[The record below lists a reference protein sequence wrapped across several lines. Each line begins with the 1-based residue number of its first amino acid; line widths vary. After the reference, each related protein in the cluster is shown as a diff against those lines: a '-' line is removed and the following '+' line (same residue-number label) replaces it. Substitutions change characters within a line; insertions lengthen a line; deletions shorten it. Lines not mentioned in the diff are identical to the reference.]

1 MTVTFSTQ
9 KGMQLPAPASIPI
22 AGSLLKLASSWT
34 SASADKASIYAL
46 TLTNH
51 SLHSLADFSLCISG
65 PGRVDSKARIEG
77 AEITSRLSNHLELKP
92 PRGLVLK
99 SKESWVVKFH
109 GIRNRFQ
116 HWSEGTTG
124 AYLVFA
130 GGRIQSLAVE
140 SALLVGNNEA
150 HLRGAK
156 NYPLVPDE
164 KTPVSIIPWPNQI
177 EISAFTQVPQGLDF
191 CPTDEIAKSACTT
204 FSNLCTNLFPAEE
217 INRSAAEGGSCVE
230 CHCENGM
237 ADEHYK
243 INFSATGI
251 SLKAATETGFLYGM
265 ITLGQMLRGAKLHP
279 TQFFFPAAGEI
290 TDSPIMSFRGCHLD
304 VARQFYTSAEVAQF
318 LNVLA
323 WNKMNRFH
331 WHLSDDEAWRVEI
344 DAYPELTSIAA
355 WRGHGLPIPPLL
367 GSGPAKFGG
376 YYTKI
381 AIRELVALA
390 ASFGISVIPEIDVPG
405 HCYCVLKALPQL
417 RDPDE
422 VGSYSS
428 IQVFPNN
435 CLNPARPE
443 TYRFLET
450 VFGELIELF
459 PSKTIHIGADEV
471 PLAAWS
477 GSPLALEKLKAL
489 GGEALAESHAK
500 LNGITSNLHGAD
512 RIEGTGTAILQA
524 EFLSHVQKFLASRGC
539 VTGGWEEASHGHVI
553 GKEESYLVGWRDVAA
568 SGQLA
573 GEGYDIVVCPG
584 QHYYLDMAQG
594 QEWSEPGAWWAGYS
608 SPQSTYNF
616 DPTENWTTKQRKHFL
631 GIQACIWSESM
642 TDRAVFDRLVFPRLS
657 AVAETAWTNKSAKS
671 FERFIGCVD
680 LMPLVF
686 GHRER

>member
-1 MTVTFSTQ
+1 MP
-9 KGMQLPAPASIPI
+9 KDKQLPAPTPNPT
-22 AGSLLKLASSWT
+22 ASSHFTFASHWT
-34 SASADKASIYAL
+34 SATEHTPSIYTL
-46 TLTNH
+46 TLINRGET
-51 SLHSLADFSLCISG
+51 SLTDFSLCISG

-77 AEITSRLSNHLELKP
+77 AEVKSRLSNHLELKLP
-92 PRGLVLK
+92 NGRVIAAN
-99 SKESWVVKFH
+99 ESWVIKFH

-116 HWSEGTTG
+116 HWSEGTTS
-124 AYLVFA
+124 AYLAFND
-130 GGRIQSLAVE
+130 GRIQSLAVA
-140 SALLVGNNEA
+140 STFLVGNNEA

-156 NYPLVPDE
+156 YYPVMPDE
-164 KTPVSIIPWPNQI
+164 KTPVSIIPWPNRI
-177 EISAFTQVPQGLDF
+177 EVSAFAQVPQGLDF
-191 CPTDEIAKSACTT
+191 LTPDEIPKSAHTA
-204 FSNLCTNLFPAEE
+204 FVKLCSSLYPAEE
-217 INRSAAEGGSCVE
+217 INRSAAEGGATVNCTV
-230 CHCENGM
+230 ENGM

-243 INFSATGI
+243 LNFGTAGI
-251 SLKAATETGFLYGM
+251 LLTAATSSGFLYGM

-279 TQFFFPAAGEI
+279 TQFFFPADGDIIDGPA
-290 TDSPIMSFRGCHLD
+290 MKFRGSHLD
-304 VARQFYTSAEVAQF
+304 VARQFYTSAEIGQF

-376 YYTKI
+376 YYTKS
-381 AIRELVALA
+381 AIRELVAQA
-390 ASFGISVIPEIDVPG
+390 ASLAITVIPEIDIPG
-405 HCYCVLKALPQL
+405 HCYCVLQALPHL
-417 RDPDE
+417 RDPNE
-422 VGSYSS
+422 TGTYASV
-428 IQVFPNN
+428 QVFPNN

-443 TYRFLET
+443 TYTFLET
-450 VFGELIELF
+450 AFDELIELF
-459 PSKTIHIGADEV
+459 PAKIIHIGADEV

-477 GSPLALEKLKAL
+477 GSPLALAKLRELA
-489 GGEALAESHAK
+489 GEELAESHTK

-524 EFLSHVQKFLASRGC
+524 EFLRHIQKFLALRGC

-553 GKEESYLVGWRDVAA
+553 DKEKSYLVGWRDVAA

-573 GEGYDIVVCPG
+573 GEGYNIVVSPG
-584 QHYYLDMAQG
+584 QHYYLDMSQG

-616 DPTENWTTKQRKHFL
+616 DPTENWTAHQRKHFM

-642 TDRAVFDRLVFPRLS
+642 TDRAVFDRLLFPRLS
-657 AVAETAWTNKSAKS
+657 AIAETAWTQKPTKSY
-671 FERFIGCVD
+671 ERFIGCVD

-686 GHRER
+686 GHREK